1 MAHNDANKANLSKK
15 TSAYELLLKTC
26 HSLYP
31 QKKASE
37 PLEKDFFNLSSQLH
51 KKVEDFKNEISKM
64 PLIAMILFWA
74 DLIQKDQ
81 IFGDRYLSMMQKL
94 IETGLLPCKS
104 EHQKFIVLRDLSSQ
118 DPTKIINQIRSFQGW
133 PIDKREDYVLVYSA
147 FASWLAQETF
157 GCFPEAKDL
166 DRETTRKRRLSF
178 DSYIEILK
186 HLDLREQIL
195 AKIFY
200 LGGHRNLEEVLS
212 LKIENIDFAKQH
224 LLFSDEEVFYPSHVF
239 EDLKTF
245 IQGRK
250 TGFVFSGKDG
260 ERISHTTPF
269 RALKS
274 AVVELGLDQAFTF
287 KDFAKDF

>member
-1 MAHNDANKANLSKK
+1 
-15 TSAYELLLKTC
+15 
-26 HSLYP
+26 
-31 QKKASE
+31 
-37 PLEKDFFNLSSQLH
+37 
-51 KKVEDFKNEISKM
+51 
-64 PLIAMILFWA
+64 
-74 DLIQKDQ
+74 
-81 IFGDRYLSMMQKL
+81 MQ
-94 IETGLLPCKS
+94 
-104 EHQKFIVLRDLSSQ
+104 DLSSQ
-118 DPTKIINQIRSFQGW
+118 DPAKMINQIRSFQHW
-133 PIDKREDYVLVYSA
+133 PIDKREDYVLLYNA
-147 FASWLAQETF
+147 FSSWLAKETF
-157 GCFPEAKDL
+157 GYFPEAKDL

-212 LKIENIDFAKQH
+212 LKIENVDFVKQH
-224 LLFSDEEVFYPSHVF
+224 LLFSDEEVSY
-239 EDLKTF
+239 
-245 IQGRK
+245 RK

-274 AVVELGLDQAFTF
+274 AVVELDLDPTFTF